1 MKHAYM
7 TILFSIATLVF
18 WTPSAQ
24 AECACVCLEGSE
36 RTVCDD
42 QSEASARRNMCV
54 DGTWQT
60 DCPSTVGE
68 IDTTIEISTPSDT
81 ANCVRARV
89 WDPLAEAYREVN
101 VCDLAG

>member
-1 MKHAYM
+1 MKHIYTA
-7 TILFSIATLVF
+7 ILFVITSLIL

-24 AECACVCLEGSE
+24 AECACVCLEGNE
-36 RTVCDD
+36 RTVCDE
-42 QSEASARRNMCV
+42 QSEASAHQNMCV
-54 DGTWQT
+54 DGAWQT

-68 IDTTIEISTPSDT
+68 IDPTIEISTPSDT
-81 ANCVRARV
+81 VNCVRARV